1 MGKERKEQ
9 AMCQPDKDGWV
20 YLTEP
25 VPVELCGAIEF
36 QDRVRSMDGN
46 ATEWKRVDG
55 LSMFVGF
62 PHRVRFKRGWVK
74 VTSKVPDSVMHLFEW
89 RCQAYTPS
97 AAQRGFD
104 HTPYWGSLG
113 TDRSYWLRLKDQS
126 LGFPQDP
133 PSPQPD
139 LAQPDEPRCVIKD
152 SGVRED
158 FPTGSRRDTRKGK
171 GRFDLLPWLVVEMDA
186 KFIEQGAKKYGD
198 RNWEKGQPLSRYQD
212 SAARHLCKWLMGM
225 RDEPHALA
233 ARWNLAAFIWTAEMV
248 RAGKLPKELDDVG
261 ETGMNEKKEVAA

>member
-9 AMCQPDKDGWV
+9 AMVQPDKDGWV
-20 YLTEP
+20 CVDDT
-25 VPVELCGAIEF
+25 VPRELWAQF
-36 QDRVRSMDGN
+36 DALRLRY
-46 ATEWKRVDG
+46 
-55 LSMFVGF
+55 
-62 PHRVRFKRGWVK
+62 RFKRGWVK
-74 VTSKVPDSVMHLFEW
+74 VTSKVPDSVMHLFGW
-89 RCQAYTPS
+89 TTLCNAPND
-97 AAQRGFD
+97 G
-104 HTPYWGSLG
+104 WGGVSSIPNWDRL
-113 TDRSYWLRLKDQS
+113 TDGGHYWLRLKDQS
-126 LGFPQDP
+126 LGFPQDH

-139 LAQPDEPRCVIKD
+139 LAQPDEPCCVIKD

-186 KFIEQGAKKYGD
+186 KFLEQGAEKYGD

-212 SAARHLCKWLMGM
+212 SAARHMCKWLMGM

-261 ETGMNEKKEVAA
+261 ETGMNEKKEAAA